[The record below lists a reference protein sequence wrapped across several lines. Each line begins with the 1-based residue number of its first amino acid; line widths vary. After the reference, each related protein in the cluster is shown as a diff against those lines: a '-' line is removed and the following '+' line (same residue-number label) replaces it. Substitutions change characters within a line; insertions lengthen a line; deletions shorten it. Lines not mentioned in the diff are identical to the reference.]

1 MPRCFGF
8 RREIRCMDHRLR
20 GIRVALVPLGRSGNR
35 RLSSHCCCAYRSRQ
49 ERSVLWGDRKSGRRR
64 IGLEVMGFS
73 RLLLRVD
80 SGFYGGCPVSHLSG
94 FPANGVKE
102 LSLVVLQFVLHQ
114 IHLAAKCSQGCSGV
128 CCDVIHCVSNF
139 LNLSL

>member
-1 MPRCFGF
+1 MSC
-8 RREIRCMDHRLR
+8 
-20 GIRVALVPLGRSGNR
+20 
-35 RLSSHCCCAYRSRQ
+35 SH
-49 ERSVLWGDRKSGRRR
+49 
-64 IGLEVMGFS
+64 
-73 RLLLRVD
+73 LLLRVD
-80 SGFYGGCPVSHLSG
+80 GDFYGRRPVSYLSG
-94 FPANGVKE
+94 FPANGIKE